1 MNAVT
6 NETMQGSDVVTS
18 SLDSSPC
25 PLRLVEDVTNVTDVT
40 DQITDFEEELYLCM
54 VSKGC
59 MAEGAVVSINSS
71 GFWRFDDAED
81 SPGKNTGWCM
91 PFYSDDGGLIKA
103 MFGTHRAEGEN
114 HFWECNGFTALTDDE
129 KSEVNTQIEERR
141 ATLAAERTARQVE
154 SRSQLQATLADCPVA
169 NNHPYLDK
177 KGICSYGLYQGA
189 NDELYVPFYDV
200 DDNFVTVQRIQP
212 DGAKYLWAGCGK
224 TGGFLKITGDS
235 RVILI
240 AEGYATTASLFEATG
255 YTCIMAIDAG
265 NLAPV
270 AKAIKGK
277 YSNSAIVVCC
287 DNDQFKSRNTGAEK
301 GDLIASTLGIPFIL
315 PKFENL
321 SNKPT
326 DFNDLA
332 QLEGNAAVAQ
342 QLEGIIEQA
351 RLRIPPG
358 FSLAPTGIYH
368 EVATKDG
375 STFDNWVCSPLKIT
389 ALTRDI
395 NGESWG
401 RLIELI
407 DKDAKTHRFA
417 LPMTILTGQPS
428 DYLKPLVDRGLT
440 YSHQQRNDLHYYLS
454 QANPINRARCV
465 DKTGWF
471 NSIFVL
477 PNDVIGEA
485 DETIIY
491 QSPSSLPKGF
501 EESGTIEQWQEHVA
515 SLCVG
520 NSRLTFGVCVA
531 FATAL
536 LPMLDGES
544 GGFHFRCGSSRGKT
558 TILMVAKSVWGSPD
572 GLPRWRATANGLEGL
587 ASTHNHSLLCLDEF
601 SQLAEV
607 SPKVAGEAIYMLGN
621 GEGKQRSR
629 RDGSIGNRQTWQ
641 LLYLSAGEVS
651 LKATLEQAGL
661 TVRAGQEVRFI
672 DLPADAGS
680 NLGVFDTVQ
689 DFADGNRFAMAI
701 KENSLNYYGV
711 AARHFIHQIAGN
723 YDQHQDWLVSKVEEF
738 TESLD
743 LANADPQVLR
753 VAQRFAIIAAAGEL
767 ASALGTTGWD
777 TGMANWA
784 STICFN
790 AWLEERGGS
799 ESHEETQALDTVK
812 GRLLEHGTSRFTND
826 DGHPQNG
833 AVWGHR
839 AKEGHYVFTK
849 AFSEHI
855 CAGLDP
861 KYVAKLLNEHG
872 HLGTSG
878 VRLTKSKRIDGKA
891 VRCYHILPSLFTAD
905 EAVQDEPEQPEPT
918 TDTQFDEYTV

>member
-1 MNAVT
+1 MNTETTVT
-6 NETMQGSDVVTS
+6 EAETAMVTS
-18 SLDSSPC
+18 SVDSNPC

-40 DQITDFEEELYLCM
+40 ISNTNHEEELYSYM
-54 VSKGC
+54 VSKGS
-59 MAEGAVVSINSS
+59 MAEGAEATVNSS
-71 GFWRFDDAED
+71 GFWRFDDPED
-81 SPGKNTGWCM
+81 AQGKNTGWCM
-91 PFYSDDGGLIKA
+91 PFYSEDGELTKA
-103 MFGTHRAEGEN
+103 MFGTHRAEDE
-114 HFWECNGFTALTDDE
+114 HQFWESTGYDALTDDE
-129 KSEVNTQIEERR
+129 KSKFNTQMDERR
-141 ATLAAERTARQVE
+141 AMLAEERESAMSEARE
-154 SRSQLQATLADCPVA
+154 KLQSILVNCSKATC
-169 NNHPYLDK
+169 HPYLSDK
-177 KGICSYGLYQGA
+177 GVASYDLYQGA
-189 NDELYVPFYDV
+189 NDELYVPFHDI
-200 DDNFVTVQRIQP
+200 DDNFVTVQRIKP
-212 DGAKYLWAGCGK
+212 DGTKRIWAGCGK
-224 TGGFLKITGDS
+224 TGGFLKIAGDS

-240 AEGYATTASLFEATG
+240 AEGYATAASLFEATG
-255 YTCIMAIDAG
+255 YTCIMGIDAG
-265 NLAPV
+265 NLVPV
-270 AKAIKGK
+270 AKAIKER

-287 DNDQFKSRNTGAEK
+287 DNDQFKSQNKGAKTGK
-301 GDLIASTLGIPFIL
+301 LISDTLGIPFIL
-315 PKFENL
+315 PQFEDL
-321 SNKPT
+321 SSEPT

-332 QLEGNAAVAQ
+332 QLEGDGVVVQ
-342 QLEGIIEQA
+342 QLDDIIEQA

-358 FSLAPTGIYH
+358 FSLNPTGIYH
-368 EVATKDG
+368 EVTTKDG

-407 DKDAKTHRFA
+407 DKDATTHRFA
-417 LPMTILTGQPS
+417 LPMTMLTGQPT

-440 YSHQQRNDLHYYLS
+440 YSHEQRNDLHYYLS

-471 NSIFVL
+471 DNIFVL

-485 DETIIY
+485 EETIIY

-501 EESGTIEQWQEHVA
+501 EVSGTIEQWQEHVA

-558 TILMVAKSVWGSPD
+558 TILMIAKSVWGSPD

-672 DLPADAGS
+672 DLPADAGN
-680 NLGVFDTVQ
+680 NLGVFDTVHN
-689 DFADGNRFAMAI
+689 FADGNRFAMAV
-701 KENSLNYYGV
+701 KEHSLSFYGV
-711 AARHFIHQIAGN
+711 AARHFIQKIAAN
-723 YDQHQDWLVSKVEEF
+723 YERYKEWLVSNVEAF
-738 TESLD
+738 TTSLD
-743 LANADPQVLR
+743 LANADPQVQR

-767 ASALGTTGWD
+767 ASLLGTTGWD
-777 TGMANWA
+777 EGMANWS
-784 STICFN
+784 STVCFS

-812 GRLLEHGTSRFTND
+812 GRLLEHGTSRFIND
-826 DGHPQNG
+826 DGRPQNG
-833 AVWGHR
+833 AVWGNQMTD
-839 AKEGHYVFTK
+839 GYYVFTK

-861 KYVAKLLNEHG
+861 KYVAKLLNDRG

-878 VRLTKSKRIDGKA
+878 GRLTKSKRIDGRP
-891 VRCYHILPSLFTAD
+891 VRCYHILPSLFADD
-905 EAVQDEPEQPEPT
+905 EAVQDEPEQPEPSS
-918 TDTQFDEYTV
+918 DNQFDEYTV